1 MMDVYEVRKATINAL
16 MHDNE
21 IMNNMEILATE
32 PHKLT
37 LMEISRVAVDA
48 MRLMKLMHDQLGYSG

>member
-21 IMNNMEILATE
+21 IVNNIETMAAE

-37 LMEISRVAVDA
+37 LMEISRISTDA
-48 MRLMKLMHDQLGYSG
+48 LRLIKLMHTQLGYSG